1 MLKREIGKWDLVLFM
16 INSLIGAGIFG
27 LPSKIYALS
36 GWYSIPA
43 LFITA
48 AIVLILVLNFAEV
61 GSRFTKTGGPYL
73 YTLEAFGKFPA
84 FLMGWLLLITRLATY
99 AALINILPSY
109 LSFFYPEL
117 GNFVWKTIIIFLI
130 TLFFTVIN
138 YRGVRN
144 STHWNN
150 GLAVGKLI
158 PLAIFIIVGLFFIQS
173 DNIQIPKEIPE
184 ISGFSQS
191 VFLLIFAFTGFE
203 AIIVST
209 GEIKNPRKNIPFGLI
224 FSLLVVSLFYGLIQF
239 VSIGTL
245 TNLAQSDKPLVEA
258 AYLFM
263 GNSGAVFITI
273 GALISVSGTLNT
285 VMFIGGRIPF
295 ALADEKQLPSFF
307 AKIHSKFSTP
317 TRSLILF
324 AVLAFLVSI
333 SGTFIYAI
341 TISVIS
347 KVMIFLIVSAA
358 LLRLRF
364 KMKDQKDFFKLRYGK
379 ILAWTGITLSIILLT
394 TSKIEEFR
402 DVAITLLV
410 GVGIYLL
417 NELGKAMR
425 KPRRHQDMEK
435 QN

>member
-27 LPSKIYALS
+27 LPSKIFALS
-36 GWYSIPA
+36 AWYSIPA

-48 AIVLILVLNFAEV
+48 GIVLILVLNFAEV
-61 GSRFTKTGGPYL
+61 GSRYTKTGGPYL
-73 YTLEAFGKFPA
+73 YTLKAFGRFPA

-99 AALINILPSY
+99 AALVNILPSY

-117 GNFVWKTIIIFLI
+117 GQIGGKTAIIFFI

-144 STHWNN
+144 STRWNN
-150 GLAVGKLI
+150 GLAIGKLI
-158 PLAIFIIVGLFFIQS
+158 PLLVFIIVGLFFIQPE
-173 DNIQIPKEIPE
+173 NIQIPKELPE

-191 VFLLIFAFTGFE
+191 IFLLIFAFTGFE

-224 FSLLVVSLFYGLIQF
+224 ISLFVVSLFYGLIQF

-245 TNLAQSDKPLVEA
+245 TNLAQSEKPLVDA

-263 GNSGAVFITI
+263 GNGGAIFITI

-307 AKIHSKFSTP
+307 AKIHAKFSTP

-324 AVLAFLVSI
+324 ASLAFLVSV
-333 SGTFIYAI
+333 SGTFIYAL

-364 KMKDQKDFFKLRYGK
+364 KEKDQKDFFKLRFGK
-379 ILAWTGITLSIILLT
+379 ISAWTGIILSIILLS

-402 DVAITLLV
+402 DVALTLLF
-410 GVGIYLL
+410 GVFVWLL
-417 NELGKAMR
+417 NLLWIR
-425 KPRRHQDMEK
+425 KKKEK
-435 QN
+435 